1 MGRYIDPEPW
11 ALHEHSRY
19 TCRTSKLPSLSSASA
34 VLQPKPGGSFIE
46 VELKVIVQQAQGT
59 LISFKPDHQHAT
71 SRLFNA
77 HNRLCSINFS
87 SRILEALKIAKDN
100 AHVEAGAGAG
110 DGDENDY

>member
-1 MGRYIDPEPW
+1 VGRYIDPEPW
-11 ALHEHSRY
+11 VPRENSRY
-19 TCRTSKLPSLSSASA
+19 TRRTSKLPSSSSASD
-34 VLQPKPGGSFIE
+34 VLLPQPGGSFIE
-46 VELKVIVQQAQGT
+46 VELKVVVRQAQGT

-87 SRILEALKIAKDN
+87 SRILEAFKIAQEN
-100 AHVEAGAGAG
+100 AHVTAGAGAG

>member
-11 ALHEHSRY
+11 VPHEHSHY
-19 TCRTSKLPSLSSASA
+19 TRRTSKLPASA
-34 VLQPKPGGSFIE
+34 VQQPKPGGSFIE
-46 VELKVIVQQAQGT
+46 VELKVIVRQAQGT

-87 SRILEALKIAKDN
+87 SHILEAFNVAKDN
-100 AHVEAGAGAG
+100 AHVEAGTGAG